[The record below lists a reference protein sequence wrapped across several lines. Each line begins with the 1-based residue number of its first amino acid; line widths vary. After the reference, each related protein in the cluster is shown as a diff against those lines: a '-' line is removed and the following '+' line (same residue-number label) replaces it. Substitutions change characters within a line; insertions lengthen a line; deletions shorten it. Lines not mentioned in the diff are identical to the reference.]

1 MMTLRCVAMPFRG
14 DSMPWNDDL
23 AGQSLHVA
31 ASNARRL
38 RVRAGPGTG
47 KTFTLMRRIARLL
60 EEGVHPEQ
68 ILVSTFTRVAAAD
81 LRNVVVKLN
90 APGAE
95 QVRASTIHGLC
106 FGILGRNEVLEIT
119 GRVPRPLLD
128 FECRFLLED
137 LSGNDYGNI
146 HRKRKR
152 LKAFESAWA
161 RLQSEQPGWP
171 VDPADRSFQNA
182 LLDWLRFHRAMLI
195 GELVPEAL
203 RYLRNNPVA
212 PELNEFTEILI
223 DEYQDLNVAE
233 QAVVDL
239 LAHSANLTI
248 VGDEDQSIYS
258 FKYAHPAGIKN
269 FHQANDDTVDRM
281 LTTCRRCPAWIVE
294 ISNHL
299 INCNTRQ
306 THHELNIHHGN
317 GRGEVRVVQWP
328 DTKTEANGLARFIAL
343 RVETEQ
349 VNPGRIL
356 VLSPSRMLGYAIRD
370 ALNEAGIHAESFFQE
385 QALDGD
391 PKKIEK
397 SCTQQAMTLLRLV
410 AHPLDAVA
418 LRCWCGFGSG
428 NLRAP
433 AWKRMQQLCDEV
445 SRPPAELL
453 EDIRDGRRVLKHG
466 AGLRERMTKLQ
477 KRLQNLDGLMGQELI
492 DKLFP
497 DGDDQL
503 QSLRELAMSTADDA
517 DAVTILD
524 TVSSTITQPEMP
536 ADVDYVRVMSLY
548 KSKGLTADLVIVIG
562 CVGGLIPRIDH
573 ELTPEEQ
580 REALEEQRRLFYVA
594 LTRARE
600 TLVLSSFTRLPTHE
614 AHRLGMRVRGH
625 GQHVRTQT
633 SRFIEELGPT
643 RPDPTLGEQLLCV

>member
-1 MMTLRCVAMPFRG
+1 
-14 DSMPWNDDL
+14 MPWNDGL

-31 ASNARRL
+31 ASDARRL

-60 EEGVHPEQ
+60 EEEGVRPKK

-81 LRNVVVKLN
+81 LQNAVVELN

-106 FGILGRNEVLEIT
+106 FGILRRNEVLAIT

-128 FECRFLLED
+128 FERRFLLED
-137 LSGNDYGNI
+137 LSGKDYGNFY
-146 HRKRKR
+146 RKRKR
-152 LKAFESAWA
+152 LQAFEAAWA
-161 RLQSEQPGWP
+161 RLQSEKPGWP
-171 VDPADRSFQNA
+171 VEPVDRSFQSA

-203 RYLRNNPVA
+203 RYLRNNPAA
-212 PELNEFTEILI
+212 PELNAFAEILI

-258 FKYAHPAGIKN
+258 FKYAHPAGIEN
-269 FHQANDDTVDRM
+269 FHEKNVGTVDKM
-281 LTTCRRCPAWIVE
+281 LVTCRRCPTWIVE

-299 INCNTRQ
+299 ISHNTGQ
-306 THHELNIHHGN
+306 THRELKTCHGN

-328 DTKTEANGLARFIAL
+328 DTETEANGLARFIAR
-343 RVETEQ
+343 RVKTEQ
-349 VNPGRIL
+349 VNPGHIL
-356 VLSPSRMLGYAIRD
+356 VLSPSRALGYAIRD
-370 ALNEAGIHAESFFQE
+370 ALNKAGIHAKSFFQE

-397 SCTQQAMTLLRLV
+397 SCTQQAMTLLQLV
-410 AHPLDAVA
+410 ANPSDAVA
-418 LRCWCGFGSG
+418 LRCWCGFGSD

-433 AWKRMQQLCDEV
+433 AWRRVRELCVEKGR
-445 SRPPAELL
+445 SPAAVLA
-453 EDIRDGRRVLKHG
+453 DIRDRRHRLPHG
-466 AGLRERMTKLQ
+466 ARLRERLTELQ
-477 KRLQNLDGLMGQELI
+477 KRLQNLDGLTGQELI
-492 DKLFP
+492 DELFP
-497 DGDDQL
+497 DEDDRF
-503 QSLRELAMSTADDA
+503 QSLRESAMSTADGA
-517 DAVTILD
+517 DAATILE
-524 TVSSTITQPEMP
+524 TVSSAITQPEIF

-548 KSKGLTADLVIVIG
+548 KSKGLTADLVIVMG
-562 CVGGLIPRIDH
+562 CVDGLIPRIDYD
-573 ELTPEEQ
+573 LTLEKQ
-580 REALEEQRRLFYVA
+580 HEALEEQRRLFYVA

-614 AHRLGMRVRGH
+614 AHHLGMRVRGR
-625 GQHVRTQT
+625 GQRVRTQT
-633 SRFIEELGPT
+633 SRFIDELGPT
-643 RPDPTLGEQLLCV
+643 RPDPILGK